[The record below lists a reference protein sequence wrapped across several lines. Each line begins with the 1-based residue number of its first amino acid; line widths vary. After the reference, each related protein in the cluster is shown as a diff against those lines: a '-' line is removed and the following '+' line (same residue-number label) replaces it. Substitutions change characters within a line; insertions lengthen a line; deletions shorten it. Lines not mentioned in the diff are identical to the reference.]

1 MALGKVKWGNKP
13 ATGKR
18 LPFAIPTR
26 GLTSKSERAPED
38 PQAPNASHKSAQAL
52 ATVAPVTP
60 ALTDVPPSLSDAVT
74 EASPSATAIVS
85 DVPTNGTRPNG
96 DEADFRMAKIE
107 EILGHAA
114 LHLLDK
120 CGLVAEWLHHAEAKL
135 SVVLGQD
142 VAKSAGRPEGVLTRA
157 ARELCVPG
165 TTPKARR
172 KFVERALKI
181 DGIFPEAKS
190 AARAAGLDDIQSALL
205 AIARERSLEAQ
216 LAKVQEIAAHKAM
229 PRRKAK
235 IATEPEK
242 TDGANLQGGDAFNA
256 PELAPT
262 WDVVLNA
269 EEEAHLAIMRNFWRR
284 DKMLP
289 REEWDHASRAEQHC
303 FIRED
308 LLGVPICELR
318 ENMQDEANVR
328 PASSAAETFS
338 AAEVDRSEMAESA
351 PGGPDLASTPDD
363 EP

>member
-1 MALGKVKWGNKP
+1 MALGKVKWSNKP
-13 ATGKR
+13 GTGKR
-18 LPFAIPTR
+18 LPLAIRTQ
-26 GLTSKSERAPED
+26 GLTSKSERAPEG
-38 PQAPNASHKSAQAL
+38 PQAPNASHQSAQAL
-52 ATVAPVTP
+52 ATVAPATP
-60 ALTDVPPSLSDAVT
+60 ALTDVQPSLGDAVT

-96 DEADFRMAKIE
+96 DEVDFRMAKIE

-114 LHLLDK
+114 MHLLEK

-135 SVVLGQD
+135 SLVLRQN
-142 VAKSAGRPEGVLTRA
+142 VEKSAGRPEGALTRA

-172 KFVERALKI
+172 KFIERALKI

-190 AARAAGLDDIQSALL
+190 AARVAGLDDIQSALL
-205 AIARERSLEAQ
+205 SIAGEHSVEAQ

-235 IATEPEK
+235 IAAEPEK
-242 TDGANLQGGDAFNA
+242 AHGTKLQGEDTFDA

-269 EEEAHLAIMRNFWRR
+269 EEEAHLAIMRNHWRR
-284 DKMLP
+284 DKVLP
-289 REEWDHASRAEQHC
+289 HEEWDRASRVEQHC

-308 LLGVPICELR
+308 LLGVPIRELR
-318 ENMQDEANVR
+318 ENTQDEANVR
-328 PASSAAETFS
+328 PESSAVEPIS
-338 AAEVDRSEMAESA
+338 AAVSE
-351 PGGPDLASTPDD
+351 PRHD
-363 EP
+363 